1 MAPEKTSPALI
12 AGLRA
17 ALAAAAEGLGP
28 VRVMHVCGTH
38 EHELGRYNLRS
49 LLPENVRLIAG
60 PGCPVCI
67 TPAAA
72 IATVLK
78 LARFEPR
85 PIICAYGDIVR
96 VPIGEGSLGEA
107 RTAGADVRI
116 VYGPREAA
124 QLAAENPGRAVIFF
138 SIGFET
144 TAAPVAAL
152 MLSELPANFFIY
164 CCHRWVPTAVAAL
177 AADPEG
183 RVDGY
188 LLPGHACVIS
198 GSDAYRF
205 LPEQR
210 GKAAA
215 VAGFDPAD
223 ILAALLSIVRQLRD
237 RRPTVANCYPRA
249 VDPAGNTR
257 ALQMLDRVFA
267 KSDAAWRGI
276 GVLAGTGLSPR
287 PEFARLDPLLHF
299 GLSEAAAE
307 DILPGCSCHLVMLG
321 RREPAECGLFGQAC
335 NPEHPRG
342 PCMVGSEGTC
352 RARYLYPGEEQ

>member
-1 MAPEKTSPALI
+1 MTPEKNS
-12 AGLRA
+12 A
-17 ALAAAAEGLGP
+17 ALAADLRDALADAAAGLGP
-28 VRVMHVCGTH
+28 VRIMHVCGTH
-38 EHELGRYNLRS
+38 EHELGRYALRT

-67 TPAAA
+67 TPASA

-78 LARFEPR
+78 LAALAPR

-96 VPIGEGSLGEA
+96 VPIAPGSLAEA
-107 RTAGADVRI
+107 RAGGADVRI

-124 QLAAENPGRAVIFF
+124 KLAAETPGRPVIFF

-152 MLSELPANFFIY
+152 MLSDLPKNFFLY

-198 GSDAYRF
+198 GSDAYNF
-205 LPEQR
+205 LPER
-210 GKAAA
+210 YGKAAA

-223 ILAALLSIVRQLRD
+223 ILAALVSIVRQLRD
-237 RRPTVANCYPRA
+237 HQPTVANCYPRA
-249 VDPAGNTR
+249 VSGPGNPKAR
-257 ALQMLDRVFA
+257 ELLDRVFA
-267 KSDAAWRGI
+267 VTDAAWRGI
-276 GVLAGTGLSPR
+276 GVLPGTGLTPR
-287 PEFARLDPLLHF
+287 PEFQRLDPLAHF
-299 GLSEAAAE
+299 GMTEVSAE
-307 DILPGCSCHLVMLG
+307 DIMPGCSCHLVMLG
-321 RREPAECGLFGQAC
+321 RREPEECGLFSRAC
-335 NPEHPRG
+335 APDHPRG
-342 PCMVGSEGTC
+342 PCMVGSEGAC
-352 RARYLYPGEEQ
+352 RARYLYPGGPG